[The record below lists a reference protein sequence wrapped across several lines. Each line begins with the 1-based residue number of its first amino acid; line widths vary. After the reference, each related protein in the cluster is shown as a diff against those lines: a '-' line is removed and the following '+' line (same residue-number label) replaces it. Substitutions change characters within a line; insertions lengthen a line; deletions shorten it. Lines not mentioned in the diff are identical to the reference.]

1 MKRLPDIIT
10 LGIITANGLGF
21 PGRITANGLGV
32 SWSALWS
39 WWVHRDPSAFWLR
52 ENALIPYQHSSVRRF
67 FSAVWNDVNNIS
79 QATKEHVPIG
89 ILDRRLYSTQ
99 DSIDK

>member
-10 LGIITANGLGF
+10 LGI
-21 PGRITANGLGV
+21 ITANGLGV

-52 ENALIPYQHSSVRRF
+52 ENALILFGHNPYQHSSVRRF

-79 QATKEHVPIG
+79 QATKDMC
-89 ILDRRLYSTQ
+89 L
-99 DSIDK
+99 

>member
-10 LGIITANGLGF
+10 LDI
-21 PGRITANGLGV
+21 ITANGLGV

-39 WWVHRDPSAFWLR
+39 WWVHRDPSAFLLR
-52 ENALIPYQHSSVRRF
+52 ENALILFGHNPYQHLSGDQR
-67 FSAVWNDVNNIS
+67 
-79 QATKEHVPIG
+79 HVPIG

-99 DSIDK
+99 DSIDKYLVWNSGYIDITTTKVKIKDDGF

>member
-10 LGIITANGLGF
+10 LGITANGLGVSWSATL
-21 PGRITANGLGV
+21 GITANGLGV

-52 ENALIPYQHSSVRRF
+52 ENALILFGHNPYQHST
-67 FSAVWNDVNNIS
+67 
-79 QATKEHVPIG
+79 TKVKIK
-89 ILDRRLYSTQ
+89 D
-99 DSIDK
+99 DSF